1 MNAWT
6 TVIGFILGGS
16 FLTFLQFLI
25 NRHDNKQDKND
36 AVLSALKDVS
46 ERVERIEDSLDKRDA
61 VLARTHILR
70 FDDEL
75 CNGVKH
81 SKEYFQQQLQDI
93 DTYTHFCR
101 QNPDF
106 ENSYAVEAIKHIKE
120 VYRICRDEDKFI

>member
-36 AVLSALKDVS
+36 AVLSAIKELDG
-46 ERVERIEDSLDKRDA
+46 RVERIEKSLDERDA

-70 FDDEL
+70 FSDDIY
-75 CNGVKH
+75 NGINH
-81 SKEYFQQQLQDI
+81 SKEYYDQTLD
-93 DTYTHFCR
+93 DLKTYTKYCES
-101 QNPDF
+101 NPGFANGRTEKAGEYIQKEYDRLI
-106 ENSYAVEAIKHIKE
+106 EAHKL
-120 VYRICRDEDKFI
+120 

>member
-1 MNAWT
+1 MT
-6 TVIGFILGGS
+6 TWDAVLGFLLGGG
-16 FLTFLQFLI
+16 FLTFIQFLI
-25 NRHDNKQDKND
+25 NRHDNKKDKD
-36 AVLSALKDVS
+36 SAVLSAIKNLSD
-46 ERVERIEDSLDKRDA
+46 RVERIETSLDKRDA

-93 DTYTHFCR
+93 DTYEHFCR

-106 ENSYAVEAIKHIKE
+106 ENSYAVEAIKHIRE